1 MTDRPHTGL
10 IFQVGERLGRYE
22 VEKRCAV
29 KREDYDLAKQKKQQ
43 MEDYRLKVYQQ
54 LELHNLLDPEL
65 AVSGASPGRNPWAPL
80 EDSCFGSWGIPTH
93 LKKNPTPIKNYSL
106 SSLIRGWYLKDF
118 DDPWLL

>member
-1 MTDRPHTGL
+1 ML
-10 IFQVGERLGRYE
+10 QVGERLGRYE

-65 AVSGASPGRNPWAPL
+65 AVSGASPGRNPSASRKA
-80 EDSCFGSWGIPTH
+80 SCLGSWGIPI
-93 LKKNPTPIKNYSL
+93 PIKTCSL
-106 SSLIRGWYLKDF
+106 
-118 DDPWLL
+118 

>member
-1 MTDRPHTGL
+1 M
-10 IFQVGERLGRYE
+10 FQVGERLGRYE

-65 AVSGASPGRNPWAPL
+65 AVSGASLGRNPRAPL
-80 EDSCFGSWGIPTH
+80 KASCLGSWGT
-93 LKKNPTPIKNYSL
+93 PTPIKTVL
-106 SSLIRGWYLKDF
+106 SED
-118 DDPWLL
+118 

>member
-1 MTDRPHTGL
+1 MTDCPHAGL
-10 IFQVGERLGRYE
+10 MFQVGERLGRYE

-65 AVSGASPGRNPWAPL
+65 AVSGASPGRNP
-80 EDSCFGSWGIPTH
+80 
-93 LKKNPTPIKNYSL
+93 
-106 SSLIRGWYLKDF
+106 
-118 DDPWLL
+118 